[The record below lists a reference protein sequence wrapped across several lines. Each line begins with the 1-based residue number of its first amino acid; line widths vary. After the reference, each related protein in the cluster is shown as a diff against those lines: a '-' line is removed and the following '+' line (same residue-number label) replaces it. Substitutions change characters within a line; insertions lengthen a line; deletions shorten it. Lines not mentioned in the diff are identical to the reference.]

1 MSITMPISLR
11 HSLRAVATLTA
22 LCAPGMA
29 LAADAA
35 AGDAAAAD
43 QTIIVNGER
52 VPVNPYVDPAAPYK
66 VDRSASSKFTEPLA
80 DTPKSITVIPQQVI
94 QDLGA
99 QSFRDLVRT
108 QPGITLGTGEGGNA
122 FGDRIFIRGFDA
134 RNDVYIDGLR
144 DPGVTSREVF
154 AVEQIEIVKGP
165 SSTFGGRGTTG
176 GAVSLISKAPL
187 PADLAKFEATGGT
200 DATRRFTADINRKLS
215 DNVQLRLN
223 GLWHDA
229 DVAGRDYVW
238 SRRWGVAASLAIQPS
253 DALDLNFDYYHLTT
267 RGMADWGVPFD
278 VRTQRPFDVPRGN
291 FYGVIGRDFLDGRA
305 DIGTARLVW
314 RASDTI
320 KLSSRLRYGSNL
332 NAYIASAPEGPVI
345 TNPDPAQWTV
355 RANPKNRNATSQT
368 WANVNEL
375 SVDFDTGGLRHT
387 LLAGTE
393 FTREAISNRPFA
405 FASSETVGAIIVPAQ
420 IILQPIFNP
429 NPEIPFN
436 QFPTLSGARTDTEI
450 STKAVYI
457 LDTIDIGDTLKLSGG
472 LRYDDYTVRSTS
484 FTAAGARTDL
494 RNDSDFLNWN
504 AGLVWKPVAPL
515 SLYVSAAT
523 SSNPSGEQSD
533 GSGISYGGLG
543 PQTAN
548 LDPERNRSY
557 EAGAKYQAGEGGHLL
572 LTAAVFRTDKT
583 NARLT
588 DPLTGLQVL
597 AGNQRVTGF
606 EVGAQG
612 NLTPRLSLF
621 GGYTFL
627 DAMVRPTASPPQ
639 AGGVFPNIPKHSL
652 AMLATWRVFDALT
665 IGGQANYNSERFG
678 GAAIAGSAT
687 LPAYWRFDA
696 TTRVKL
702 SGKAEL
708 QLNVLN
714 LTNRIYYDAIYR
726 SGTPFAYVA
735 PGRSALLTLRYA
747 L

>member
-1 MSITMPISLR
+1 MSITMPVSLR
-11 HSLRAVATLTA
+11 HSLRAVATVSA
-22 LCAPGMA
+22 LYAPGVA
-29 LAADAA
+29 LAAD
-35 AGDAAAAD
+35 DAAAAD

-66 VDRSASSKFTEPLA
+66 VDRSASTRFTEPLA

-176 GAVSLISKAPL
+176 GAVSLISKSPL
-187 PADLAKFEATGGT
+187 PANLAKFEATGGT
-200 DATRRFTADINRKLS
+200 DATRRFTADINRKLA
-215 DNVQLRLN
+215 DNVQVRIN

-238 SRRWGVAASLAIQPS
+238 SRRWGVAASLAVQPT
-253 DALDLNFDYYHLTT
+253 ANLDINLDYYHLSTE
-267 RGMADWGVPFD
+267 GMADWGVPFD
-278 VRTQRPFDVPRGN
+278 ARSQRPFDVPRGN
-291 FYGVIGRDFLDGRA
+291 FYGVLGRDFLKGRA
-305 DIGTARLVW
+305 DIGTGRLVW
-314 RASDTI
+314 RASDNI

-332 NAYIASAPEGPVI
+332 NSYIASAPEGPVI

-368 WANVNEL
+368 WANVNDL
-375 SVDFDTGGLRHT
+375 TMDFDTGGLHHT
-387 LLAGTE
+387 LVVGTE
-393 FTREAISNRPFA
+393 LTREAISNKPFA

-429 NPEIPFN
+429 NPNIPFT

-557 EAGAKYQAGEGGHLL
+557 EAGVKYQAGEGGHLL

-621 GGYTFL
+621 GGYTYL
-627 DAMVRPTASPPQ
+627 DAKVRPTVSPPQ

-696 TTRVKL
+696 TARVKL

-714 LTNRIYYDAIYR
+714 LTNKTYYDAIYR